1 MRVSIV
7 IAYYNRRTL
16 LMKTLESVAT
26 TRFGGDFEV
35 IVIDDASAD
44 SQRIDDL
51 PIKVVRID
59 PKDKWWVNP
68 CMPNNIG
75 FEIATGEVII
85 IQNPEC
91 LHVGDVISYAA
102 ENVVANKY
110 IAFGCYALDSVKTQ
124 QISRINGGSTEEA
137 VRIISPT
144 NNVLLDQSP
153 SMNRWYQ
160 HSVYSPRGLNFCTA
174 ITRED
179 LKDLGGF
186 DEAYAPG
193 ISYDDTE
200 FIRRIHRKGMV
211 VDMVDNPLVIHQWH
225 PYTNYSNKR
234 LVDLNTNLYNNTA
247 NNTEFRVVNKHSK
260 ELARK
265 FR

>member
-1 MRVSIV
+1 
-7 IAYYNRRTL
+7 
-16 LMKTLESVAT
+16 MKTLESIAKT
-26 TRFGGDFEV
+26 MCKDDFEMV
-35 IVIDDASAD
+35 VVDDASVD

-51 PIKVVRID
+51 PLMFPTYRIRVIRID

-75 FEIATGEVII
+75 FEIATGEIII

-102 ENVVANKY
+102 KNSVANKY
-110 IAFGCYALDSVKTQ
+110 IAFGCYALDQTKTQ
-124 QISRINGGSTEEA
+124 MIGRINGSSTDEIVKA
-137 VRIISPT
+137 ISPT
-144 NNVLLDQSP
+144 NDVLLDQCP

-200 FIRRIHRKGMV
+200 FIRRVRRKGMV

-247 NNTEFRVVNKHSK
+247 NSSEFRAVNTHSK

>member
-1 MRVSIV
+1 MKVSV
-7 IAYYNRRTL
+7 VMAYYNRRAL
-16 LMKTLESVAT
+16 LLKTLESVFT
-26 TRFGGDFEV
+26 TRFEGDFEV
-35 IVIDDASAD
+35 IVVDDASAD

-51 PIKVVRID
+51 PVKVVRID
-59 PKDKWWVNP
+59 PKDKWWANP
-68 CMPNNIG
+68 CMANNIG
-75 FEIATGEVII
+75 FEIATGDVVI

-91 LHVGDVISYAA
+91 LHVGDIISYAS
-102 ENVVANKY
+102 ENVTSNKY
-110 IAFGCYALDSVKTQ
+110 IAFGCYAIDQDKLRLMYDLK
-124 QISRINGGSTEEA
+124 GDETEEI

-144 NNVLLDQSP
+144 NDVPLDQCP

-160 HSVYSPRGLNFCTA
+160 HSVYSPRCLNFCTA

-200 FIRRIHRKGMV
+200 FVRRIHRKGMQ
-211 VDMVDNPLVIHQWH
+211 VDMVDNPFVIHQWH
-225 PYTNYSNKR
+225 HYTNYSNKR

-247 NNTEFRVVNKHSK
+247 NDAEFRVSNKHSK
-260 ELARK
+260 ELARR
-265 FR
+265 FI